1 MNITIQNATLN
12 RIVTSLLTHVPS
24 LRYDYDA
31 TAAPLAVAT
40 PHDVPADAD
49 IIVLGRYADGMCPIE
64 RAIRARDIAATVA
77 AL

>member
-1 MNITIQNATLN
+1 MNITIKNQTLN
-12 RIVTSLLTHVPS
+12 RIVTELLAHVPS
-24 LRYDYDA
+24 LAFDYEA
-31 TAAPLAVAT
+31 EAAPLAVAH
-40 PHDVPADAD
+40 PHAVPEDAD